1 MVPTPTPDA
10 DFADRNASVIR
21 DFSVPSR
28 ALLVAFGG
36 IAGQMEMPPFEFFRH
51 AGSLEVKRMF
61 VRDLDQCWYQT
72 GIRGLGDGVGA
83 TAEALTLETERAAVD
98 RVVYTGNS
106 AGGYAAILFGALT
119 DADAVVAF
127 SPQTTLIRARY
138 VRSHDRLDAMNRTT
152 TDRRFLDL
160 REVVRAHS
168 SVSIHVH
175 YAQWNRL
182 DRFHARRIRHL
193 PSVTLHGHSHVR
205 HSLVRSL
212 RDSGE
217 LRSIF
222 QEVLGLLP
230 S

>member
-83 TAEALTLETERAAVD
+83 TAEALTLET
-98 RVVYTGNS
+98 
-106 AGGYAAILFGALT
+106 AGGRRPSRLHRQLRGRVRCDPVRCPDGRGRRRRVLAADDPDQG
-119 DADAVVAF
+119 
-127 SPQTTLIRARY
+127 
-138 VRSHDRLDAMNRTT
+138 
-152 TDRRFLDL
+152 
-160 REVVRAHS
+160 EVRA
-168 SVSIHVH
+168 I
-175 YAQWNRL
+175 A
-182 DRFHARRIRHL
+182 
-193 PSVTLHGHSHVR
+193 
-205 HSLVRSL
+205 
-212 RDSGE
+212 
-217 LRSIF
+217 
-222 QEVLGLLP
+222 
-230 S
+230 